1 MPKQTLT
8 GTLDEQCEFLYNMA
22 QEKIAQGN
30 FTGAV
35 HTLREIQKHAPQYR
49 DVAILLTEAKR
60 QKSAQSLLLVAAFLG
75 AALFV
80 GIGTFLKL
88 PNDFLFLLLAVVGAV
103 IGFGVGNFAIL
114 PILR

>member
-1 MPKQTLT
+1 
-8 GTLDEQCEFLYNMA
+8 
-22 QEKIAQGN
+22 
-30 FTGAV
+30 V
-35 HTLREIQKHAPQYR
+35 HTLQEIYKYAPQYR
-49 DVAILLTEAKR
+49 DVAALLTEAKR
-60 QKSAQSLLLVAAFLG
+60 QKSTQNLLLVTTFLG
-75 AALFV
+75 ATLFV